1 MRLGERF
8 NTCIDR
14 ICYSLVALVA
24 GHDFDIP
31 PIREESGCH
40 HEEEGEGARTERVGG
55 LASQAESLR
64 TIGRGI
70 VSTGATILGSMGAG
84 PEHQIAQGEV
94 RRQGLG
100 YSGNYR
106 KID

>member
-1 MRLGERF
+1 MRLGELY

-31 PIREESGCH
+31 PIREESGH
-40 HEEEGEGARTERVGG
+40 DHEEEREGARTPRVGVFN
-55 LASQAESLR
+55 AQTESLR

-70 VSTGATILGSMGAG
+70 VSTG
-84 PEHQIAQGEV
+84 IAVFGGEV
-94 RRQGLG
+94 SGHEHRLTPGEIRRQGLG

>member
-1 MRLGERF
+1 MRIREQLDF
-8 NTCIDR
+8 LADR
-14 ICYSLVALVA
+14 ICFRLVSVVA
-24 GHDFDIP
+24 GDDFDIP
-31 PIREESGCH
+31 PIREEGGH
-40 HEEEGEGARTERVGG
+40 YHEEKGEGARAERVGG

-70 VSTGATILGSMGAG
+70 VSTGVAVLGGMGAG

-106 KID
+106 KIE